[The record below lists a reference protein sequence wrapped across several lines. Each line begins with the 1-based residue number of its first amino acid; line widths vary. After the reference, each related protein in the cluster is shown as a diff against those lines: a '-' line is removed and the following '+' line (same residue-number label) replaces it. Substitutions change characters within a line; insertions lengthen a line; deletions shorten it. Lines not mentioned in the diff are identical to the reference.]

1 MAIAKKAL
9 VWSLFAAG
17 GTLTAFLIP
26 AMITL
31 FLLISTG
38 HVPEGLHYET
48 AREFA
53 ASWLGKIV
61 IFGILFLSLWHA
73 AHRLRVVFHDF
84 GVRADGLIATILYL
98 LAALGSVLTAALL
111 LMIW

>member
-17 GTLTAFLIP
+17 GTLTAFLVP
-26 AMITL
+26 AVIVL
-31 FLLISTG
+31 FLMVSTG
-38 HVPEGLHYET
+38 HVPDGLYFDS
-48 AREFA
+48 ARGFA
-53 ASWLGKIV
+53 ASWLGKII
-61 IFGILFLSLWHA
+61 IFGVLFLSLWHA

-84 GVRADGLIATILYL
+84 GIRADGLIAAILYL
-98 LAALGSVLTAALL
+98 LAGLASVLAAALL

>member
-17 GTLTAFLIP
+17 GTLTSFVIP
-26 AMITL
+26 ALIAL
-31 FLLISTG
+31 FLLVSTG
-38 HVPEGLHYET
+38 HIPDGLYYDA
-48 AREFA
+48 ARGFA
-53 ASWLGKIV
+53 GSWPGKIV

-84 GVRADGLIATILYL
+84 GIRADGLIATVLYL
-98 LAALGSVLTAALL
+98 LAAVGTVLAAALL
-111 LMIW
+111 LMI